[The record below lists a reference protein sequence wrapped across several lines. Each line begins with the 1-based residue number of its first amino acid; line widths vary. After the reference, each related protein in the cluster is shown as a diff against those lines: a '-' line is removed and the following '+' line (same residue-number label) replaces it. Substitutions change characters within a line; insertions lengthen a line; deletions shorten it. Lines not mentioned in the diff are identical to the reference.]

1 MTAPPPPDPRRPER
15 RDGTTPAFTSSA
27 PRGAIG
33 PAGPPPRGGCLR
45 GCLTLLG
52 FAAIGFLVVL
62 AALLVFGA
70 IT

>member
-15 RDGTTPAFTSSA
+15 RDGTIPA
-27 PRGAIG
+27 PRAAIG
-33 PAGPPPRGGCLR
+33 SPGPPPRGGCLR
-45 GCLTLLG
+45 GCLTILG